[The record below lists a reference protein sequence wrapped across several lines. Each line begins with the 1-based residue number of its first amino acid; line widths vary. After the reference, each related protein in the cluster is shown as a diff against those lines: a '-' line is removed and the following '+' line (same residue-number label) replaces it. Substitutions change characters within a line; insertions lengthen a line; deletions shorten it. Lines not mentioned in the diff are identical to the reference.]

1 MLSATGIL
9 IRAHMRNIS
18 FANGEFYHVYN
29 RGTDKRVVFSD
40 KSDMDRFVQSM
51 EEFNSV
57 EPIGSI
63 FENSFI
69 KKHQLGNPTSKSRDG
84 KDKEKRLVN
93 FVAFCINPNHY
104 HFILEQLVDDG
115 ISMFMKR
122 LGGGY
127 TKYFNEKHKRSGVL
141 FQGKYKAIHIDSNEY
156 LLHSSAYVNLN
167 DRVHQLGNPTS
178 KQVKSRSSWGEYIGE
193 SKSNFCDKSIVLGQ
207 YKNMGEYK
215 KFAQSSLEDILK
227 RRAANSDNTDIFAE
241 EL

>member
-1 MLSATGIL
+1 
-9 IRAHMRNIS
+9 MRNIS

-29 RGTDKRVVFSD
+29 RGTDKRTVFSD
-40 KSDMDRFVQSM
+40 ESDVDRFMQSM
-51 EEFNSV
+51 EEFNTV

-63 FENSFI
+63 FENSF
-69 KKHQLGNPTSKSRDG
+69 KKQKPGNPTSKS
-84 KDKEKRLVN
+84 KSEKVKEKRLVN
-93 FVAFCINPNHY
+93 FVAYCLNPNHY

-115 ISMFMKR
+115 VSMFMKR

-141 FQGKYKAIHIDSNEY
+141 FQGKYKAVHIDSNEY

-178 KQVKSRSSWGEYIGE
+178 KLVKSRTSWGEYIGE
-193 SKSNFCDKSIVLGQ
+193 AESNFCNKDIILEQ
-207 YKNMGEYK
+207 YKNIREYK
-215 KFAQSSLEDILK
+215 KFALSTLNDILN
-227 RRAANSDNTDIFAE
+227 RRAASRDNTDIFAE